1 MCARPHAG
9 IFSGRASVYGC
20 APDAVPAFAAIF
32 CTMSSLNA
40 TDNPALSRC
49 LSTLAA
55 CAALA
60 ALPGCERNEPA
71 PAAPVAASASG
82 PQAARADDA
91 AQPDDAPAFAP
102 APLTRPLVALRGLT
116 SMADVQAAWGKPP
129 NITANQE
136 ECGTALDE
144 EHLMDYRYPDALI
157 EVGRSGDAVIRAL
170 HGIPDGL
177 TLRLEGHDITG
188 ASTLAQLNAALRKN
202 PHWKMAEAP
211 GKVRSPADRD
221 EGDPLEQLA
230 YTTLYTLDGD
240 GDQYRLYFLGERL
253 VGYAYWVGC

>member
-1 MCARPHAG
+1 MLRQN
-9 IFSGRASVYGC
+9 
-20 APDAVPAFAAIF
+20 D
-32 CTMSSLNA
+32 
-40 TDNPALSRC
+40 TDSPALSRC
-49 LSTLAA
+49 LSALAA

-71 PAAPVAASASG
+71 PAAPAAAASDA
-82 PQAARADDA
+82 QAARAEGA
-91 AQPDDAPAFAP
+91 SAPDDGPSFAP
-102 APLTRPLVALRGLT
+102 APLARPLVALRGLT
-116 SMADVQAAWGKPP
+116 SMADVRAAWGKPP
-129 NITANQE
+129 DITPNQD

-144 EHLMDYRYPDALI
+144 EHLMDYHYPDALI

-170 HGIPDGL
+170 HGIPAGL
-177 TLRLEGHDITG
+177 TLKLESQDVTA
-188 ASTLAQLNAALRKN
+188 ASTLTQLNAALRKN

-240 GDQYRLYFLGERL
+240 GDQYRLYFLGDRL

>member
-1 MCARPHAG
+1 MLR
-9 IFSGRASVYGC
+9 
-20 APDAVPAFAAIF
+20 
-32 CTMSSLNA
+32 LND
-40 TDNPALSRC
+40 TDSPALSRC

-71 PAAPVAASASG
+71 PATSATSPSAAAASDA
-82 PQAARADDA
+82 QAARADDA
-91 AQPDDAPAFAP
+91 GQPDDGPSFAP
-102 APLTRPLVALRGLT
+102 APLARPLVALRGLT

-129 NITANQE
+129 DITPNQD

-144 EHLMDYRYPDALI
+144 EHLMHYHYPDALI

-170 HGIPDGL
+170 HGIPAGL
-177 TLRLEGHDITG
+177 TLKLESQDVTA
-188 ASTLAQLNAALRKN
+188 ASTLTQLNTALRKN
-202 PHWKMAEAP
+202 PRWKMAEAP
-211 GKVRSPADRD
+211 GKVRSPSDRD

-240 GDQYRLYFLGERL
+240 GDQYRLYFLGDRL

>member
-1 MCARPHAG
+1 MLR
-9 IFSGRASVYGC
+9 
-20 APDAVPAFAAIF
+20 
-32 CTMSSLNA
+32 LND
-40 TDNPALSRC
+40 TYSPALSRC
-49 LSTLAA
+49 LSTFAA

-71 PAAPVAASASG
+71 PAPAASNT
-82 PQAARADDA
+82 QAARPGDA
-91 AQPDDAPAFAP
+91 AQPDDTATFAP
-102 APLTRPLVALRGLT
+102 APLARPLVALRGLS

-129 NITANQE
+129 NITPNQD

-170 HGIPDGL
+170 HGIPAGL
-177 TLRLEGHDITG
+177 TLKLEGHDITA
-188 ASTLAQLNAALRKN
+188 ASTLKQLDAALHKN
-202 PHWKMAEAP
+202 PRWKMAEAP
-211 GKVRSPADRD
+211 DKVRSPADRD
-221 EGDPLEQLA
+221 EDDPLEHLA

-240 GDQYRLYFLGERL
+240 GDQYRLYFLGDRL

>member
-1 MCARPHAG
+1 MTSCPNAPAG
-9 IFSGRASVYGC
+9 
-20 APDAVPAFAAIF
+20 
-32 CTMSSLNA
+32 
-40 TDNPALSRC
+40 ALLPRC
-49 LSTLAA
+49 LSIFAA

-60 ALPGCERNEPA
+60 ALPGCEREAGTPAAPA
-71 PAAPVAASASG
+71 PASAA
-82 PQAARADDA
+82 QAARDGDA
-91 AQPDDAPAFAP
+91 APPDDAPAFAP
-102 APLTRPLVALRGLT
+102 APLARPLVALRGLT

-129 NITANQE
+129 EITPNQE

-170 HGIPDGL
+170 HGIPAGL
-177 TLRLEGHDITG
+177 TLKLEGRDIT
-188 ASTLAQLNAALRKN
+188 AATTLSQLDAALRRN

-211 GKVRSPADRD
+211 GKVRSPSDRD
-221 EGDPLEQLA
+221 EGDPLEHLD

>member
-1 MCARPHAG
+1 MLR
-9 IFSGRASVYGC
+9 
-20 APDAVPAFAAIF
+20 
-32 CTMSSLNA
+32 LN
-40 TDNPALSRC
+40 DPESHALSRC
-49 LSTLAA
+49 LYALAA

-71 PAAPVAASASG
+71 PAAPAAATASDA
-82 PQAARADDA
+82 QAARADAA
-91 AQPDDAPAFAP
+91 AQPDDTPVFAP
-102 APLTRPLVALRGLT
+102 APLARPLVALRGLS

-129 NITANQE
+129 DITPNQE

-144 EHLMDYRYPDALI
+144 EQLMDYRYPDALI

-170 HGIPDGL
+170 HGIPAGL
-177 TLRLEGHDITG
+177 TLKLEGHDITA
-188 ASTLAQLNAALRKN
+188 ASTLSQINAALRKN

-221 EGDPLEQLA
+221 EDDPLEQLA